1 MSALFP
7 IMFILIVGIVILAST
22 VRVLQEW
29 ERGVVLRLGRLLG
42 TTRGPGLTI
51 LLPFIDRMVK
61 VDTRLVTLQVPP
73 QEVISKDNVSTRVTA
88 VVQFQVID
96 AMRAITQVD
105 RADYVFAA
113 SQNAQTV
120 LRSVLGQHLLDEL
133 LSQRDKINSQLQVE
147 IDALTERFG
156 VKVST
161 VAVKDVELPSD
172 MQRAMA
178 KEAEAER
185 ERRAKII
192 NADGEFQASMK
203 LAEAAEVMSSNPST
217 LQLRYLQTLLEIGI
231 SKNNTTLIPLP
242 LDIATSV
249 QQLLGQQP
257 SAPAPRPPMP
267 TA

>member
-1 MSALFP
+1 MAVLFP
-7 IMFILIVGIVILAST
+7 LVIILLVGFLILATS

-42 TTRGPGLTI
+42 KTRGPGITFLI
-51 LLPFIDRMVK
+51 PFIDRMVK

-73 QEVISKDNVSTRVTA
+73 QEVISRDNVSTRVTA
-88 VVQFQVID
+88 VVQFQVVD
-96 AMRAITQVD
+96 ALRAITQVD

-133 LSQRDKINSQLQVE
+133 LSQRDKINRQLQVE

-178 KEAEAER
+178 REAEAER

-192 NADGEFQASMK
+192 NADGEFQASIK
-203 LAEAAEVMSSNPST
+203 LAEAAEVMSANPAT
-217 LQLRYLQTLLEIGI
+217 LQLRYLQTLLEIGL
-231 SKNNTTLIPLP
+231 SKNNTTLIPMP
-242 LDIATSV
+242 LDVIKSV
-249 QQLLGQQP
+249 QNLVG
-257 SAPAPRPPMP
+257 PASK
-267 TA
+267 